1 MIRKLFSRKKKEI
14 VESPIIDTAKSVIDA
29 KKKKQDREDKIFYTR
44 VGFYL
49 TGMMAFVESTF
60 NLVGGCI

>member
-1 MIRKLFSRKKKEI
+1 MIKRMMSRFKKKE
-14 VESPIIDTAKSVIDA
+14 VEEKIEIDVETAIDIR
-29 KKKKQDREDKIFYTR
+29 KRSREDKIFYSR

>member
-1 MIRKLFSRKKKEI
+1 MIKRIMSRFKKKEVKEKI
-14 VESPIIDTAKSVIDA
+14 EIDIETAIDI
-29 KKKKQDREDKIFYTR
+29 KKRNREDKIFYTR

-49 TGMMAFVESTF
+49 TGIMAFVESTF

>member
-1 MIRKLFSRKKKEI
+1 MIKKIFSRKKKEI

-29 KKKKQDREDKIFYTR
+29 KKKKQDREDKVFYTR
-44 VGFYL
+44 LGFYL
-49 TGMMAFVESTF
+49 TGTMAFIESTF

>member
-1 MIRKLFSRKKKEI
+1 MMKRIMSRFKKKEI
-14 VESPIIDTAKSVIDA
+14 EEKIEIDVETAIDIRKRS
-29 KKKKQDREDKIFYTR
+29 REDKIFYSR

-60 NLVGGCI
+60 NLVGGCV

>member
-1 MIRKLFSRKKKEI
+1 MMKRIMSRFKKKVEEKIEIDVQTAIDIRKRS
-14 VESPIIDTAKSVIDA
+14 
-29 KKKKQDREDKIFYTR
+29 REDKIFYSR

>member
-1 MIRKLFSRKKKEI
+1 MMKRIMSRFKKKE
-14 VESPIIDTAKSVIDA
+14 VEEKIEIDVETAIDIR
-29 KKKKQDREDKIFYTR
+29 KRSREDKIFYSR

-49 TGMMAFVESTF
+49 TGIMAFVESTF

>member
-1 MIRKLFSRKKKEI
+1 MMKRIMSRF
-14 VESPIIDTAKSVIDA
+14 
-29 KKKKQDREDKIFYTR
+29 KKKKVEEKIEIDVETAIDIRKRSREDKIFYSR

-49 TGMMAFVESTF
+49 TGIMAFVESTF

>member
-1 MIRKLFSRKKKEI
+1 MIKGIMSRFKKKE
-14 VESPIIDTAKSVIDA
+14 VEEKIEIDIETAIDIR
-29 KKKKQDREDKIFYTR
+29 KRSREDKIFYTR

-49 TGMMAFVESTF
+49 TGMMAFIESTF

>member
-1 MIRKLFSRKKKEI
+1 MIKRIMSRF
-14 VESPIIDTAKSVIDA
+14 
-29 KKKKQDREDKIFYTR
+29 KKKKVEEKIEIDVETAIDIRKRSREDKIFYSR

-60 NLVGGCI
+60 NLVGGCV

>member
-1 MIRKLFSRKKKEI
+1 MIKRIMSRFKKKVEEKIEIDVETAINIRKRS
-14 VESPIIDTAKSVIDA
+14 
-29 KKKKQDREDKIFYTR
+29 REDKIFYSR

>member
-1 MIRKLFSRKKKEI
+1 MIKRIMSRFKKKE
-14 VESPIIDTAKSVIDA
+14 VEEKIEIDVETAIDIR
-29 KKKKQDREDKIFYTR
+29 KRSREDKIFYSR

-60 NLVGGCI
+60 NLVGGCV